1 MKKIN
6 YNTRTYIHKSG
17 RVMVRVRWNKTKS
30 EATFSTGTSAEP
42 GKWSEEKSRAKQ
54 NTTHVVNGKTYS
66 YREIN
71 GSIDTI
77 QDFIS
82 ETFYEFEKNNRLPD
96 TEEFKE
102 IVNEKIDE
110 LFKTESKELVQ
121 EGEDVDHL
129 YLSQLLSAFQ
139 RIRPT
144 EVYWGPKA
152 GLRYKEV
159 CDKYFRFCKKNDVK
173 LMDINKSSLIRFKV
187 WFLDPTEHKRPYSNY
202 TVMKHFRNLK
212 GMLRWGRDNGFNV
225 NKEALLFNSNIQ
237 TIRKTV
243 TFLEYDEIQKFSE
256 YKFKDYQKHLEQ
268 VRDVFV
274 FSCYTSLR
282 HSDLYAL
289 RKANIKGDAIEIVT
303 QKTKDLLHIPLIPQ
317 AKAILDKYKD
327 IEGERALPVISD
339 QKSNEYIKE
348 AAKLAGL
355 DRDIYEVRMVGN
367 QRMDIVNKLY
377 ETISM
382 HDGRRSFVCNSLA
395 FGIPPNVV
403 QKCTGHSDIQTMRP
417 YIATSDKSVEK
428 EMKKWNTM
436 PIRQKID
443 ALLDEGNEDELKKVY
458 TSISKII
465 KR

>member
-1 MKKIN
+1 M
-6 YNTRTYIHKSG
+6 
-17 RVMVRVRWNKTKS
+17 
-30 EATFSTGTSAEP
+30 FSFS
-42 GKWSEEKSRAKQ
+42 
-54 NTTHVVNGKTYS
+54 
-66 YREIN
+66 
-71 GSIDTI
+71 
-77 QDFIS
+77 
-82 ETFYEFEKNNRLPD
+82 
-96 TEEFKE
+96 
-102 IVNEKIDE
+102 
-110 LFKTESKELVQ
+110 
-121 EGEDVDHL
+121 VD
-129 YLSQLLSAFQ
+129 
-139 RIRPT
+139 
-144 EVYWGPKA
+144 
-152 GLRYKEV
+152 
-159 CDKYFRFCKKNDVK
+159 
-173 LMDINKSSLIRFKV
+173 
-187 WFLDPTEHKRPYSNY
+187 
-202 TVMKHFRNLK
+202 
-212 GMLRWGRDNGFNV
+212 
-225 NKEALLFNSNIQ
+225 
-237 TIRKTV
+237 
-243 TFLEYDEIQKFSE
+243 
-256 YKFKDYQKHLEQ
+256 
-268 VRDVFV
+268 
-274 FSCYTSLR
+274 
-282 HSDLYAL
+282 
-289 RKANIKGDAIEIVT
+289 IKGDAIEIVT